1 MKVTKSTMVRSL
13 LRAGKTA
20 KEISKT
26 LKVSPQFVYTQKWMM
41 KGGNKKVKVN
51 AAKKKAQLH
60 QPKILL
66 TAKPTPLTD
75 FVREELA
82 NIERQIDN
90 LNTIASFLA
99 IRLRQMEQN
108 GE

>member
-1 MKVTKSTMVRSL
+1 MKVTKSTMVRNL

-26 LKVSPQFVYTQKWMM
+26 LKVSPQFVYTQNWMM
-41 KGGNKKVKVN
+41 KNGNKKVKTN
-51 AAKKKAQLH
+51 ATN
-60 QPKILL
+60 QPKILI
-66 TAKPTPLTD
+66 TAKPTPMTD